1 MAYEHEICAKKIL
14 INLKRQ
20 EDKQDKR
27 IRRALLTKEDIK
39 LCAMREQLRD
49 AYVEDLITAMYD
61 FGWLL
66 YADKGGEHYY
76 LIDKK
81 SFKANLHSYPIDSI
95 DDLTSDR
102 KTDKV
107 YDKLFGE

>member
-27 IRRALLTKEDIK
+27 IRRALLTKEDVK
-39 LCAMREQLRD
+39 QCAMREQLKK
-49 AYVEDLITAMYD
+49 AYVDELVTAMYAL
-61 FGWLL
+61 GWLL
-66 YADKGGEHYY
+66 YADKDGEHYY

-81 SFKANLHSYPIDSI
+81 AFKGNLHSYPIDSI

-107 YDKLFGE
+107 YDKLFDE